1 MEKHLIDIE
10 VFPNFY
16 FLGIKDFTTK
26 EITSYEVIEAPKV
39 VIYIH
44 PGNRVVAMVGLS
56 SASAPAESVPEL
68 HRCSMHA
75 GPTGRPVHPRPARFR

>member
-26 EITSYEVIEAPKV
+26 EITSYEVSAFKDQRLELY
-39 VIYIH
+39 IYLTNFSGYLISFNGKH
-44 PGNRVVAMVGLS
+44 
-56 SASAPAESVPEL
+56 
-68 HRCSMHA
+68 
-75 GPTGRPVHPRPARFR
+75 